1 MKGIKFAILGVLFSS
16 INLSCQTQAKPLYKI
31 PEGKKNVEVKA
42 EEVKIVEKSEEIKN
56 SVAVIAGNGNGLFKI
71 TGENSVLGLWT
82 EGSVSQILKTENVL
96 ENGTKSEKWY
106 FVTSKGIL
114 YSEDLINFELR
125 NNGIADVVIKKYD
138 SQTESFEKQIEEI
151 KDISVDPSNS
161 EILVTATKNNVY
173 ITYDGALSWKS
184 LGSMSKATSGIKAV
198 AVAELPRI
206 SGGRELEETELVV
219 FMSHPYFGLAYL
231 YPKREKPVWIDVSS
245 GFKIMP
251 SMSYPDEISDI
262 LPVLTKDENGMSCVQ
277 IYMAQSFL
285 PNIYKF
291 DWSGKKGKNVYSGK
305 EPSST
310 IDSLAFDGTNLIF
323 TQPKVVNYFDSVS
336 SAEVN
341 ELNTAEK
348 LSLWKEKFDLLKNGI
363 MTAWIPKELSC
374 FEKDICLGEL
384 WLLYPEKMKSPYK
397 DQILDKKSLYIPPYQ
412 VRKQL
417 GDEGIDKFISNK
429 GKRLLLV

>member
-173 ITYDGALSWKS
+173 ITYDGALSWKDRKS
-184 LGSMSKATSGIKAV
+184 
-198 AVAELPRI
+198 
-206 SGGRELEETELVV
+206 VV
-219 FMSHPYFGLAYL
+219 
-231 YPKREKPVWIDVSS
+231 
-245 GFKIMP
+245 
-251 SMSYPDEISDI
+251 
-262 LPVLTKDENGMSCVQ
+262 
-277 IYMAQSFL
+277 
-285 PNIYKF
+285 
-291 DWSGKKGKNVYSGK
+291 
-305 EPSST
+305 
-310 IDSLAFDGTNLIF
+310 
-323 TQPKVVNYFDSVS
+323 
-336 SAEVN
+336 
-341 ELNTAEK
+341 
-348 LSLWKEKFDLLKNGI
+348 
-363 MTAWIPKELSC
+363 
-374 FEKDICLGEL
+374 
-384 WLLYPEKMKSPYK
+384 
-397 DQILDKKSLYIPPYQ
+397 
-412 VRKQL
+412 
-417 GDEGIDKFISNK
+417 
-429 GKRLLLV
+429 